1 MRAKHKDLKQ
11 QVRAN
16 RKLKVE
22 QPCELMTFLLQ
33 NLEGKSRQNIKSLLG
48 HKQVLVNDKAISQF
62 NHPLNPG
69 DLITLQSERTLEPA
83 NIQHFSIVYEDE
95 YLLVIDKQEGI
106 LTIATDDEKERTVYH
121 ILREYVKRS
130 DERNKIFVVHR
141 LDRETS
147 GLLLF
152 AKTPEVKEL
161 FQKNWHEMITERAY
175 VAVAEGVFE
184 KTEGSISS
192 FLFENASSMKV
203 HSSNDSS
210 KGKKAVTHYKVLA
223 RKGAFSL
230 LELHLETGRKNQI
243 RVHLQQLGHPIV
255 NDRKYG
261 SITNPIHRLGLH
273 SRTLAFQHP
282 ISGKPMRFS
291 TAVPSKF
298 LKLF

>member
-1 MRAKHKDLKQ
+1 MRTKHKVPKKQ
-11 QVRAN
+11 DRPD
-16 RKLKVE
+16 RKMKVE
-22 QPCELMTFLLQ
+22 QPGELMTFLLQ

-69 DLITLQSERTLEPA
+69 DIVSLQSERTAGTA
-83 NIQHFSIVYEDE
+83 NIQHFTIVYEDE

-121 ILREYVKRS
+121 MLREYVKRS

-152 AKTPEVKEL
+152 AKTPEVKAV
-161 FQKNWHEMITERAY
+161 FQENWHEIITERTY
-175 VAVAEGVFE
+175 VAVAEGVLE

-192 FLFENASSMKV
+192 FLYESPVSRKV
-203 HSSNDSS
+203 HSSSDAS
-210 KGKKAVTHYKVLA
+210 KGKKAITHYQVLA

-261 SITNPIHRLGLH
+261 STTNPIRRLGLH

-282 ISGKPMRFS
+282 VSGKPMRFS
-291 TAVPSKF
+291 TAVPRKF
-298 LKLF
+298 LQLF